1 MTQPIEP
8 SSDGTELS
16 YKRFSEAA
24 YPQVAKNDHCGYAGG
39 PGQDLPETPIA
50 VIIADDHAM
59 FRQAVAPLLQA
70 RRDIRVLAQADN
82 GTDAWSLIKTLR
94 PDVAILDISM
104 PGATGIEVA
113 RKVDAEGLDTRIVL
127 LTMHNDL
134 SAVLQALDAGVAGYV
149 LKDNSFDELVMAVQT
164 TAAGGTFI
172 TPSIRTKLCA
182 LKRSG
187 RTTATLSA
195 REREVIRLIALGRSG
210 KEIASAMDISPRTVD
225 TYRNRLMRKLELRS
239 LADVVR
245 YAMQAGMV
253 A

>member
-1 MTQPIEP
+1 M
-8 SSDGTELS
+8 SS
-16 YKRFSEAA
+16 YKRFGEAA
-24 YPQVAKNDHCGYAGG
+24 YPQVARMTIAAMPMGRPRPSRDAHRGHYCRRPRHVPAGRGAAAQAKRDIG
-39 PGQDLPETPIA
+39 PG
-50 VIIADDHAM
+50 
-59 FRQAVAPLLQA
+59 
-70 RRDIRVLAQADN
+70 QADN
-82 GTDAWSLIKTLR
+82 GTEAWSLIKTLQ

-113 RKVDAEGLDTRIVL
+113 RRVDAEGLDTRIVL

-172 TPSIRTKLCA
+172 TPSIRTKLRA

-187 RTTATLSA
+187 RTTAALSA